1 MKAVALISGGLDSV
15 LAAKLVLD
23 QGIDVEGVHIIT
35 PFLDK
40 PTLQSTVSK
49 LMKQLRIPLKS
60 IFLDKNYLHIIKHP
74 KYGYGK
80 GLNPCIDC
88 HIFMLKQAKNYAKTI
103 GAKFIVT
110 GEVLGQ
116 RPMSQHMNALKI
128 IEKEAGL
135 KNKLLRPLSAK
146 LLPVTEAE
154 KKGWVDRSQL
164 YAIHGRN
171 RSTQLK
177 LAKKF
182 KITDYSTPAGGCP
195 ITTKEFSNK
204 LRDLLKHKKR
214 VTSKDISLLKIGRHF
229 RFGINKV
236 IVGKNESEN
245 TLLSKLKYKTD
256 YLFEVPNHGSPITLL
271 QGRKRREALYFA
283 SKVTARYSDAETEQ
297 VQVKYGYKSP
307 SKSIFITVPKLSEL
321 EQYRI

>member
-1 MKAVALISGGLDSV
+1 MKAVALVSGGLDSV
-15 LAAKLVLD
+15 LAVKLVLD
-23 QGIDVEGVHIIT
+23 QGIDIEGVHIIT

-40 PTLQSTVSK
+40 PTLQSKVSK
-49 LMKQLRIPLKS
+49 LMKQLHIPLKS
-60 IFLDKNYLHIIKHP
+60 IFVDKKYFRIIRRP

-88 HIFMLKQAKNYAKTI
+88 HIFMLKQARNYAKTI
-103 GAKFIVT
+103 GAKFIIT

-116 RPMSQHMNALKI
+116 RPKSQHMNALRI

-146 LLPVTEAE
+146 LLPETEAE
-154 KKGWVDRSQL
+154 KKGWVDRNKL

-171 RSTQLK
+171 RSTQLN

-195 ITTKEFSNK
+195 LTTKEFSNK
-204 LRDLLKHKKR
+204 LRDLLEHKKR
-214 VTSKDISLLKIGRHF
+214 VTTKDISLLKIGRHF

-245 TLLSKLKYKTD
+245 NLLYKMKYKTD
-256 YLFEVPNHGSPITLL
+256 YLFEVPNHGSPITIL
-271 QGRKRREALYFA
+271 QGKKRREALHFA
-283 SKVTARYSDAETEQ
+283 SKLTARYSDAETEQ
-297 VQVKYGYKSP
+297 VHVRYGHKHP
-307 SKSIFITVPKLSEL
+307 SKSIFITVPKHSKIEK
-321 EQYRI
+321 YRI